1 MQKWLTRPV
10 AAIRVDP
17 GQRTEGGE
25 NRGGWEKAGSP
36 RIGYY
41 RAADA
46 DQAPPVSTPAATAK
60 RSFPSVEPVGSFA
73 FPAIEHATLKNGI
86 PVTFAPR
93 SAVPKVT
100 VTVRYDAA
108 YASAAAAA
116 RRQHSITAALL
127 PRDPQNTNPLSIA
140 ERHPAP

>member
-46 DQAPPVSTPAATAK
+46 DQSAPVSTPAATDK
-60 RSFPSVEPVGSFA
+60 RSFPSGEPVGNFVHT
-73 FPAIEHATLKNGI
+73 AIAPATLQHGTPATSANPSPI
-86 PVTFAPR
+86 PTA
-93 SAVPKVT
+93 T
-100 VTVRYDAA
+100 VTA
-108 YASAAAAA
+108 
-116 RRQHSITAALL
+116 
-127 PRDPQNTNPLSIA
+127 NTQA
-140 ERHPAP
+140 GPATDW